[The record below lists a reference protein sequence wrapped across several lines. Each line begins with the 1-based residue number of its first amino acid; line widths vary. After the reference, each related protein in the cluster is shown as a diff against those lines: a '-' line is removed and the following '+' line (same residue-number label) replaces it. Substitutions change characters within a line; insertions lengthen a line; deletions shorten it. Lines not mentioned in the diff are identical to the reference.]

1 MVKNKIDQ
9 CGIIVLAAGRSSRLG
24 TPKQLLEFG
33 GTTLVVRAVETATH
47 AHLHPVVVVLGAHAE
62 KIQPY
67 LNFAYVKVV
76 VNHEWDKG
84 VSSSIK
90 KGVQAMDHHFPN
102 VDGIIIMVCDQPFLN
117 HHVIQQL
124 IDLQDETDLP
134 ATACTY
140 DGVIGTPALFH
151 KSLFKSLLALEGDRG
166 ARKLLEEMKQDV
178 ALLSFKEGVMDI
190 DTREDYQQLLEKN

>member
-1 MVKNKIDQ
+1 MKNKIDQ
-9 CGIIVLAAGRSSRLG
+9 CGIIVLAAGQSSRLG

-47 AHLHPVVVVLGAHAE
+47 ARLYPVVVVLGAHAE
-62 KIQPY
+62 MIKPY
-67 LNFAYVKVV
+67 LNFSSVKIVI
-76 VNHEWDKG
+76 NDDWNLG

-90 KGVQAMDHHFPN
+90 KGIEAMDHYFPN

-117 HHVIQQL
+117 HFVIQQL

-134 ATACTY
+134 AAACSY
-140 DGVIGTPALFH
+140 EDVIGTPALFH
-151 KSLFKSLLALEGDRG
+151 KSIFKSLLTLEGDRG
-166 ARKLLEEMKQDV
+166 ARKLLEEMREDV

-190 DTREDYQQLLEKN
+190 DTREDYQHLLEKH

>member
-1 MVKNKIDQ
+1 MKNKIDQ
-9 CGIIVLAAGRSSRLG
+9 CGIIVLAAGQSSRLG

-47 AHLHPVVVVLGAHAE
+47 ARLYPVVVVLGAHAE
-62 KIQPY
+62 MIKPY
-67 LNFAYVKVV
+67 LNFSSVKIVI
-76 VNHEWDKG
+76 NDDWNLG

-90 KGVQAMDHHFPN
+90 KGIEAMDHHFPN

-117 HHVIQQL
+117 HFVIQQL

-134 ATACTY
+134 AAACSY
-140 DGVIGTPALFH
+140 EDVIGTPALFH
-151 KSLFKSLLALEGDRG
+151 KSIFKSLLTLEGDRG
-166 ARKLLEEMKQDV
+166 ARKLLEEMREDV

-190 DTREDYQQLLEKN
+190 DTREDYQHLLEKH

>member
-1 MVKNKIDQ
+1 MKNKIDQ

-47 AHLHPVVVVLGAHAE
+47 ARLHPVVVVLGAHAE
-62 KIQPY
+62 MIQPY
-67 LNFAYVKVV
+67 LNFASVKVV
-76 VNHEWDKG
+76 VNHEWENG

-90 KGVQAMDHHFPN
+90 KGVQAMDYYFPN

-117 HHVIQQL
+117 HLIIQQL

-134 ATACTY
+134 AAACTY

-166 ARKLLEEMKQDV
+166 ARRLLEEMKEDV